1 MMKDWSSPVYVF
13 FEEPTV
19 DCVDGCRAH
28 VFKCSGHGCKA
39 SIRRFIDTKDAG
51 STGNMR
57 KHVRACWGA
66 DALRTADSAKD
77 IDEVHNKIVQS
88 FHRNS
93 KITTAF
99 EHKTNRKATYANILH
114 TRLEIRCVDARV
126 IATCS

>member
-1 MMKDWSSPVYVF
+1 MKDWSSPVYVF

-19 DCVDGCRAH
+19 DCVDGCHAH

-66 DALRTADSAKD
+66 DALCTADSAKD

-88 FHRNS
+88 FH
-93 KITTAF
+93 
-99 EHKTNRKATYANILH
+99 
-114 TRLEIRCVDARV
+114 
-126 IATCS
+126 